1 MKIYLPNVDI
11 FGKNMTVFRF
21 WDLVTPDKNSKQIT
35 NINMERILQNYGL
48 THIALK
54 IFDYLDFKSLCKA
67 RLTSQS
73 WKDFIDTFS
82 KPNRIQWKLTLTF
95 HSKKWF
101 LELWPEWKCILSDF
115 VQNRTSVDV
124 NKLLEIVNY
133 YFNTYPHVLNILD
146 PLMMAIGNV

>member
-1 MKIYLPNVDI
+1 
-11 FGKNMTVFRF
+11 
-21 WDLVTPDKNSKQIT
+21 
-35 NINMERILQNYGL
+35 MERILQNYGL
-48 THIALK
+48 SHIALK
-54 IFDYLDFKSLCKA
+54 IFDYLDYKSLCKA

-101 LELWPEWKCILSDF
+101 LELWPEWKSILSDF

-124 NKLLEIVNY
+124 NKLLEIVNN